1 MRRQWRVRCRRAR
14 TATAEP
20 LNAAFATTLFNPGFG
35 LITVTP
41 REIATLQQT
50 LLSMPRQEIVNL
62 YRALDADDPRLEV
75 VEALVRAYRLN
86 LEAA

>member
-1 MRRQWRVRCRRAR
+1 MRRRGAR

-20 LNAAFATTLFNPGFG
+20 LNAVFATSPCNPGFG

-62 YRALDADDPRLEV
+62 YRTLDADDPRLEV

>member
-1 MRRQWRVRCRRAR
+1 M
-14 TATAEP
+14 
-20 LNAAFATTLFNPGFG
+20 
-35 LITVTP
+35 TP

-50 LLSMPRQEIVNL
+50 LLSMPRQEIVTL
-62 YRALDADDPRLEV
+62 YRTLDADDPRLEV